1 MTFDIDL
8 TATTRDEGG
17 ILASFARQLDEF
29 GPDARAELIGEMP
42 PFRVDT
48 SDGFFF
54 EARRTYRVTL
64 A

>member
-17 ILASFARQLDEF
+17 ILASFARQISEF
-29 GPDARAELIGEMP
+29 GPVEQAELLSEIP

-48 SDGFFF
+48 GSGFFF
-54 EARRTYRVTL
+54 EARRTYRITL
-64 A
+64 K